1 MSEAGSGDG
10 LRLESFRDAC
20 YQARMQYTRDSKG
33 AVEVDGD
40 IYEWEIRRQPQPKSG
55 GEWEGMAVTLRL
67 VDFKRE
73 AIIQFP
79 PPLRPNG
86 RPDVEKQR
94 VNVDAVRN
102 AVVSATEAGWNP
114 TSRGRAMVF
123 DVDVDGH

>member
-10 LRLESFRDAC
+10 LRLESFHGPC
-20 YQARMQYTRDSKG
+20 YHAAMQYTRDSKG
-33 AVEVDGD
+33 SVEVDGE

-55 GEWEGMAVTLRL
+55 GKWEGMAVTLCL

-102 AVVSATEAGWNP
+102 AVTSAMEAGWNP
-114 TSRGRAMVF
+114 TSRGKAVVF
-123 DVDVDGH
+123 DVDADGN

>member
-1 MSEAGSGDG
+1 
-10 LRLESFRDAC
+10 
-20 YQARMQYTRDSKG
+20 MQFTRDPSG
-33 AVEVDGD
+33 TIEVEGET
-40 IYEWEIRRQPQPKSG
+40 YAWEIRRQPRPVG
-55 GEWEGMAVTLRL
+55 GAVWEGMAVSLRH

-102 AVVSATEAGWNP
+102 AVEAP
-114 TSRGRAMVF
+114 PS
-123 DVDVDGH
+123 

>member
-1 MSEAGSGDG
+1 MNEAGSGDG
-10 LRLESFRDAC
+10 LRLESFQRPC
-20 YQARMQYTRDSKG
+20 YHAAMQYTRDSKG
-33 AVEVDGD
+33 TVEVDGE

-55 GEWEGMAVTLRL
+55 GKWEGMAVTLCL

-102 AVVSATEAGWNP
+102 AVVSAMEAGWNP
-114 TSRGRAMVF
+114 TSRGKPMVF
-123 DVDVDGH
+123 DVDADGH